1 MPLCFAHVVSTCG
14 LPHCPQVPPK
24 TCLLAV
30 FFGGIGGRRVF
41 CDDFFSSSNIS
52 SDFFSSELYSDSQR
66 KHKSQ
71 RGVKNLLVFVV
82 LFGVCGFFA
91 TNTKGTEKKKKRYPK
106 NHELKLMR
114 SLAEEQTLKGQNSA
128 TWRLGDRRWNRF
140 LPRTKEDFSEKAT
153 SKKGGHILTKRLK
166 LCKVLH

>member
-71 RGVKNLLVFVV
+71 RGVKNLLVSVV

-91 TNTKGTEKKKKRYPK
+91 TNTKGTGKKKDTQRIMSLSWCEVWQKNRHWKAKTLPLEDWETGGGIGFSLGPKRIFQK
-106 NHELKLMR
+106 RQHQKR
-114 SLAEEQTLKGQNSA
+114 VA
-128 TWRLGDRRWNRF
+128 TFW
-140 LPRTKEDFSEKAT
+140 PR
-153 SKKGGHILTKRLK
+153 G
-166 LCKVLH
+166 